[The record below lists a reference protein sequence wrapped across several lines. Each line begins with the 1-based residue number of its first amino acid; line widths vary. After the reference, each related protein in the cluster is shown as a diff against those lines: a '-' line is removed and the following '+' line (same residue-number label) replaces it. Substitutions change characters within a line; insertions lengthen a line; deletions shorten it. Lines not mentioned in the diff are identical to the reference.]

1 MMLKRIIHHYKGISS
16 GSSILVQNS
25 LLLMPF
31 VHKLMLP
38 KVVGSLCD
46 ISAKVAL
53 VSEQLCTVF
62 SLHMPPKI
70 SFVAKVLPST
80 SGAPPGPINLSHM
93 HGHIRGNGLFPTCK
107 IVIAFYVESFDF
119 GFRIRF
125 IFYLLLGGT
134 KSLYMSLYMLCFL
147 LR

>member
-1 MMLKRIIHHYKGISS
+1 
-16 GSSILVQNS
+16 
-25 LLLMPF
+25 
-31 VHKLMLP
+31 MLP

-125 IFYLLLGGT
+125 IFSIFYWAALN
-134 KSLYMSLYMLCFL
+134 LCTCLCTCYASFSDDPS
-147 LR
+147 

>member
-16 GSSILVQNS
+16 GSILLQNS

-80 SGAPPGPINLSHM
+80 SGTPPGPINLGHM

-107 IVIAFYVESFDF
+107 IVIAFYVESFGLF
-119 GFRIRF
+119 FF
-125 IFYLLLGGT
+125 EFALFSIFY
-134 KSLYMSLYMLCFL
+134 
-147 LR
+147 